1 MSLFFSTLMQ
11 FFFLFAPF
19 FVVSMFLALTRN
31 ENRKQKRKTINRA
44 VLSAIFISL
53 VLFFFGTTLFEILG
67 ITLDSFRIGAGCL
80 LFLSAVSL
88 VTDGVRNHATDV
100 PGEDQTDDVSVVPLA
115 IPTIIGPATIGAIL
129 VYGAELTTPVEM
141 AIGVSALISALLV
154 LGILLYLSSEIERIL
169 GKTGLN
175 ILSKMTGLILSA
187 MAAQIVF
194 SGIKNF
200 LEL

>member
-1 MSLFFSTLMQ
+1 MALFFSTWIQ
-11 FFFLFAPF
+11 FIFLFAPF
-19 FVVSMFLALTRN
+19 FVVSMFLALTRG
-31 ENRKQKRKTINRA
+31 ESKAQKRSTINRA
-44 VLSAIFISL
+44 ILSSVFISL
-53 VLFFFGTTLFEILG
+53 VLFFFGTTLFSILG

-88 VTDGVRNHATDV
+88 VKDGVRNHATGV
-100 PGEDQTDDVSVVPLA
+100 PEQEKDDISVVPLA

-129 VYGAELTTPVEM
+129 VYGAELKTPVEM
-141 AIGVSALISALLV
+141 LIGVSALLSALLV
-154 LGILLYLSSEIERIL
+154 LGILLYVSNEIERIL

-200 LEL
+200 LNL

>member
-1 MSLFFSTLMQ
+1 MALFFSTWIQ
-11 FFFLFAPF
+11 FIFLFAPF
-19 FVVSMFLALTRN
+19 FVVSMFLALTRG
-31 ENRKQKRKTINRA
+31 ESKAQKRSTINRA
-44 VLSAIFISL
+44 ILSSVFISL
-53 VLFFFGTTLFEILG
+53 VLFFFGTTLFSILG

-88 VTDGVRNHATDV
+88 VKDGVRNHATGV
-100 PGEDQTDDVSVVPLA
+100 PEQEKDDISVVPLA

-129 VYGAELTTPVEM
+129 VYGAELKTPIEM
-141 AIGVSALISALLV
+141 LIGVSALLSALLV
-154 LGILLYLSSEIERIL
+154 LGILLYVSNEIERVL

-200 LEL
+200 LNL

>member
-1 MSLFFSTLMQ
+1 MSLFISTYIQ

-19 FVVSMFLALTRN
+19 FVVSMFLALTRGN
-31 ENRKQKRKTINRA
+31 TKQEKRATINRA
-44 VLSAIFISL
+44 VLSAALISL
-53 VLFFFGTTLFEILG
+53 VLFFFGTTLFEVLG

-88 VTDGVRNHATDV
+88 VKDGVRNHATGV
-100 PGEDQTDDVSVVPLA
+100 PEQNSDDIAVVPLA

-129 VYGAELTTPVEM
+129 VYGAELKTTTETI
-141 AIGVSALISALLV
+141 IGVSALMIALCTLGALLHV
-154 LGILLYLSSEIERIL
+154 SSQIEKML

-200 LEL
+200 LGL